1 MILSAQNPR
10 LRLDLLLALLAGSG
24 AAIVYFLG
32 SAPGVLF
39 GDGGELQFAAW
50 TAGLPHPTGYPLYM
64 TLGWAWSHLL
74 DAAALAPPARAMTLL
89 SVLFGGLAVG
99 LTYLLARA
107 LIDLGL
113 PQASPVLQR
122 LAALLAALTFAFTPT
137 FWSQAVVTEVYTLHA
152 AFVALILWLVL
163 LWRVESV
170 ECRVKSEGWIPRVRG
185 VESASLGP
193 VCAQPPGGAPR
204 RGEGTDRA
212 PSGRIDPLLAAL
224 ALTFGLSLAH
234 HRTTLLL
241 APFVLGFLAWQAPAG
256 YWRHHRR
263 DILWMAL
270 LALAPLLLYF
280 YVPLRANATP
290 YLTMTIQP
298 GQPVSLLDRSPAGLI
313 SYLLGRGFAGELQSL
328 SAALTATPGLLG
340 RFAAELTP
348 LGAGL
353 AMLGVGVLIARRRW
367 GLLWLTGGSFAA
379 LTAFNLFYTIG
390 DIAVFYV
397 PSYLIA
403 CTWVGVAMAWLTS
416 LIRIPRPV
424 SQSPS
429 EVQEIQPTSKQTTT
443 GSSGNPSG
451 TFPFAVL
458 PFVVIFLLLPTYLF
472 VSHAAS
478 LDRSQD
484 TRAQDW
490 WDALL
495 AANPPQGA
503 MLISNDRDE
512 MMPLWYM
519 QQVEGRRPDLAGVFP
534 LLLTGEGSA
543 PLRSETS
550 WATIGQAVDSA
561 LATGRPVSLIK
572 PMPGLEIK
580 AQLGPP
586 GAAGLTPVLG
596 PAVTGPPAHPQDVI
610 IGDEVRLIGYTGE
623 PGTVQPGQSLAI
635 DLYWQPLRTL
645 PANYTS
651 FVQLLSPDGNKV
663 AQSDHLVG
671 GEYYP
676 TGLWQP
682 GETLLDRHTLDVPDS
697 APPGPYRLFVGL
709 YELVDGE
716 ARTVGGVM
724 VNG

>member
-1 MILSAQNPR
+1 MTSSPQNQR
-10 LRLDLLLALLAGSG
+10 LRLDLLLALLAGSV
-24 AAIVYFLG
+24 AAVVYCLG

-74 DAAALAPPARAMTLL
+74 DAASLASPARAMTLL
-89 SVLFGGLAVG
+89 SVLFAALAVG
-99 LTYLLARA
+99 LTYLLART

-113 PQASPVLQR
+113 PQVPPVLQR

-137 FWSQAVVTEVYTLHA
+137 FWSQSVVTEVYTLNA
-152 AFVALILWLVL
+152 AFTALILWLAL
-163 LWRVESV
+163 LWRWRVEGGGWRVESD
-170 ECRVKSEGWIPRVRG
+170 
-185 VESASLGP
+185 SLGP
-193 VCAQPPGGAPR
+193 VS
-204 RGEGTDRA
+204 DRA
-212 PSGRIDPLLAAL
+212 PFTRLDPVLAVL

-241 APFVLGFLAWQAPAG
+241 APFVLVFLVWQAPAG
-256 YWRHHRR
+256 YWRHRKR

-270 LALAPLLLYF
+270 LALAPLLLYL

-290 YLTMTIQP
+290 YLTMEIQP
-298 GQPVSLLDRSPAGLI
+298 GQIISLTDRSPAGLI
-313 SYLLGRGFAGELQSL
+313 GYMLGRGFAGELQSL
-328 SAALTATPGLLG
+328 PEALAATPGLLG

-353 AMLGVGVLIARRRW
+353 AIVGILVLIFRRRW
-367 GLLWLTGGSFAA
+367 ALLWLTGGSFAA

-390 DIAVFYV
+390 DIAVFYI

-403 CTWVGVAMAWLTS
+403 CCWIGVAIAWLAS
-416 LIRIPRPV
+416 LIRKSLPALHDPSAV
-424 SQSPS
+424 QQSQLVPQQGAS
-429 EVQEIQPTSKQTTT
+429 
-443 GSSGNPSG
+443 GSSEKSSG
-451 TFPFAVL
+451 TSPFAVL
-458 PFVVIFLLLPTYLF
+458 FVVIFLLLPAYLLIN
-472 VSHAAS
+472 HAAS

-484 TRAQDW
+484 TSAQDW
-490 WDALL
+490 WNALL

-534 LLLTGEGSA
+534 LLLTGDG
-543 PLRSETS
+543 
-550 WATIGQAVDSA
+550 WATLGQVVDRA

-580 AQLGPP
+580 AQLGPSD
-586 GAAGLTPVLG
+586 AAGLTPVLG
-596 PAVTGPPAHPQDVI
+596 PAVTGKPAHPEDVV
-610 IGDEVRLIGYTGE
+610 IGDAVRLIGTTGE
-623 PGTVQPGQSLAI
+623 LAAVQPGQTLAI

-645 PANYTS
+645 SAKYTS
-651 FVQLLSPDGNKV
+651 FVQLLSPDGSKA

-671 GEYYP
+671 GVYYP
-676 TGLWQP
+676 TSLWQP
-682 GETLLDRHTLDVPDS
+682 GETLLDRHTLEVPAG
-697 APPGPYRLFVGL
+697 APPGPYQLFIGM

-716 ARTVGGVM
+716 ARTVGGARLDQ
-724 VNG
+724 